1 MNRME
6 KRSPSEDRRIEDV
19 GPPDGWRDRRRR
31 VERRI
36 PRPEEVEVSDEEWA
50 TYFANPAKKATH
62 EEHENAVAVDV
73 FERARK

>member
-1 MNRME
+1 MSRME

-50 TYFANPAKKATH
+50 TYFANPAKTSTH
-62 EEHENAVAVDV
+62 EELEHAVAADV

>member
-1 MNRME
+1 
-6 KRSPSEDRRIEDV
+6 
-19 GPPDGWRDRRRR
+19 
-31 VERRI
+31 
-36 PRPEEVEVSDEEWA
+36 VSDEEWA